1 VASVTAFTP
10 DRPVRR
16 FYDNLKAFVSF
27 VGFLLDTGFGL
38 YKNERNLSHHV
49 GAWQKTTLTP

>member
-1 VASVTAFTP
+1 
-10 DRPVRR
+10 VRR

-38 YKNERNLSHHV
+38 YKNERNLSRHV